1 MNRGELIVGIASLAL
16 AAGVGCRSD
25 VGGVGAPED
34 SGPPPSEGMRG
45 VSLRNFREGDTRWVL
60 QADSASVFRSRK
72 RVETEAVTIDFF
84 DGDEHVSKL
93 TADKGVLMQ
102 ATDDLEARGNVRVV
116 AEDGAILMTEILFWD
131 HQRARIY
138 TEEPVEIH
146 RGEDVLAGVGME
158 ADPGLT
164 RVELKRSVRGTVRSK
179 PDEILP
185 GESNR

>member
-1 MNRGELIVGIASLAL
+1 MKRRALLVGIAAL
-16 AAGVGCRSD
+16 GFASGMGCRSD

-34 SGPPPSEGMRG
+34 SAAPPSEGMRG
-45 VSLRNFREGDTRWVL
+45 VSLRNFREGDTSWVL
-60 QADSASVFRSRK
+60 QSDSASVFRDRK
-72 RVETEAVTIDFF
+72 RVETEAVAIDFF

-116 AEDGAILMTEILFWD
+116 TEDGAILKTEVLFWD

-138 TEEPVEIH
+138 TDEPVEIQ
-146 RGEDVLAGVGME
+146 RGADVLAGVGME

-164 RVELKRSVRGTVRSK
+164 RVELKRSVRGTVKSN
-179 PDEILP
+179 PEQLLP
-185 GESNR
+185 GESEG